1 LNEGSVVLLSAYLE
15 GFVEELHAEVMRQ
28 LLNERIESGGVLQA
42 FLEYAHRRFS
52 NPTPDRIKVLFT
64 TCGIKNI
71 ISKLSTDKEKIV
83 EFVEMRNAIAH
94 GEHVE
99 VAGQAVQEWVELIS
113 RFAEELSLIVERE
126 ITAMKLG
133 K

>member
-1 LNEGSVVLLSAYLE
+1 
-15 GFVEELHAEVMRQ
+15 M
-28 LLNERIESGGVLQA
+28 
-42 FLEYAHRRFS
+42 
-52 NPTPDRIKVLFT
+52 LFT